1 MENKKIQLSP
11 VEATVYWWI
20 RTIKEK
26 VREISTN
33 VVYSKSEAKFAKIFI
48 NYTEREWRN
57 LYLKLLPYFED
68 KINNFIGPIY
78 DYERDTFHQ
87 DTDITGHDE
96 INKYLNNIIGC
107 KIPDI
112 RLSSYSSKDLVI
124 YTSMNCASIW
134 YKSCG
139 IRDLPTDYK
148 PSYII
153 TGDEVSLDFYNLLIT
168 TLAVLEQLNR
178 NFNSIEILKT
188 NFCTQYITNN
198 KFKKKQVYQM
208 FDDNFD
214 KLSNKHIVHV
224 ASWSHTYILSIN
236 DIDLIGLD
244 EYLEQANILATLILQ
259 KQNSSDSED
268 KQEKQKIIR

>member
-1 MENKKIQLSP
+1 MEKQMIKLSP

-20 RTIKEK
+20 KVIKEK
-26 VREISTN
+26 VKEIIIDRAYCKAET
-33 VVYSKSEAKFAKIFI
+33 KFIQIFSEW
-48 NYTEREWRN
+48 TEREWRN

-68 KINNFIGPIY
+68 KINNFTSPVY
-78 DYERDTFHQ
+78 DYDRDTFHQ
-87 DTDITGHDE
+87 DTDVKGHDE
-96 INKYLNNIIGC
+96 INSYLNNIIGC

-112 RLSSYSSKDLVI
+112 RLSSYSSKDLVT

-139 IRDLPTDYK
+139 IRSLPTDYE

-178 NFNSIEILKT
+178 NFNSVEILRT
-188 NFCTQYITNN
+188 NFCNQYIINN

-208 FDDNFD
+208 FEDAFNS
-214 KLSNKHIVHV
+214 LSNKHIIYC
-224 ASWSHTYILSIN
+224 ASWSHTYILSIY

-244 EYLEQANILATLILQ
+244 GYLQQANILANLILS
-259 KQNSSDSED
+259 KENSDVLED
-268 KQEKQKIIR
+268 KPEKQKIIK